1 MSLLRKRSM
10 EQGPPSFWTVVLIT
24 IHRAGEADTVGEKRK
39 FRLVTPKRRQLRA
52 PSPWSEE

>member
-1 MSLLRKRSM
+1 M